1 MAGQTESQGMCSHT
15 CSSQVTSPK
24 PWQSSWEQNKDQQW
38 VGSCTMLVL
47 LALHSPSPAA
57 QRALSCNKGLRKLK
71 GIFSKPS
78 LAFTQLLTNSIAV
91 HVLTCLTFIH
101 EAFQGFTGSSWA
113 RLKVPAQCSEWQQQR
128 HEVLLVHLQQTS
140 RLFIRNTMHYPLPP
154 CLLQAQGGHKTPW
167 PNNTEEG
174 MQKAGL
180 QFFLLLM
187 FAEVKHTNWDLEW
200 SMHTSILKWLISQL
214 KPLNL
219 IVKNQRN
226 AIYGSTVHQFQG
238 RYPTPHQPLQ
248 PLKAPQKNT
257 QDLLSRAGTQWLGC
271 SKEKAV
277 ELQLLVPS
285 DSRHLQHPSKHWGA
299 LAVSHGQLLS
309 GGLPRDNSG
318 FHTEMPTEGHWC
330 RKLELHEAPWSP
342 PRGQGQDHCWHLGNQ
357 ESGN

>member
-1 MAGQTESQGMCSHT
+1 
-15 CSSQVTSPK
+15 
-24 PWQSSWEQNKDQQW
+24 
-38 VGSCTMLVL
+38 
-47 LALHSPSPAA
+47 
-57 QRALSCNKGLRKLK
+57 
-71 GIFSKPS
+71 
-78 LAFTQLLTNSIAV
+78 
-91 HVLTCLTFIH
+91 
-101 EAFQGFTGSSWA
+101 
-113 RLKVPAQCSEWQQQR
+113 
-128 HEVLLVHLQQTS
+128 
-140 RLFIRNTMHYPLPP
+140 
-154 CLLQAQGGHKTPW
+154 
-167 PNNTEEG
+167 
-174 MQKAGL
+174 
-180 QFFLLLM
+180 M

-309 GGLPRDNSG
+309 GGLSRDNSG

-330 RKLELHEAPWSP
+330 RKLEPHEAPWPP
-342 PRGQGQDHCWHLGNQ
+342 PRGARPRSLLAPW
-357 ESGN
+357 ESGKWQSASPKSSKSASRQQQQGSRDVPSLSPVWSVT